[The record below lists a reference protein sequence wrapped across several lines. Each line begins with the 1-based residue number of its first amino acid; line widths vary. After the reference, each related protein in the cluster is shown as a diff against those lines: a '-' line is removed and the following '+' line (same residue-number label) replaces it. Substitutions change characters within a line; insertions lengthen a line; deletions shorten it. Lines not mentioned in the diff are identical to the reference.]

1 MRFAVINPVDAAR
14 LVTREVRTGSRHGA
28 PTKIVVT
35 HRAYDTDQEDLWD
48 ALTNPGRL
56 PRWFLPISGELTV
69 GGHYQLE
76 GNVGGLIES
85 CDEPVSFAVT
95 WEMGPMVSWLTINL
109 SAADNATTLELVHEA
124 PVDPGIREPY
134 GPGAVGI
141 GWDLSLMGLGH
152 HLEAKTALDPAEYL
166 AYPAAART
174 LAFYTGTAEDDPP
187 K

>member
-1 MRFAVINPVDAAR
+1 
-14 LVTREVRTGSRHGA
+14 
-28 PTKIVVT
+28 
-35 HRAYDTDQEDLWD
+35 
-48 ALTNPGRL
+48 
-56 PRWFLPISGELTV
+56 
-69 GGHYQLE
+69 
-76 GNVGGLIES
+76 
-85 CDEPVSFAVT
+85 
-95 WEMGPMVSWLTINL
+95 MVSWLTINL